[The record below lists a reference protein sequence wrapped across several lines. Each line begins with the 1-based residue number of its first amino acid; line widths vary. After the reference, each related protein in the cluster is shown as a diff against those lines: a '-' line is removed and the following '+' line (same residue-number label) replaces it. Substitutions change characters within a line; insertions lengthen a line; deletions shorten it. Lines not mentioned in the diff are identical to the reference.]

1 MSGESILDRHRREAR
16 EKSSAGDNGIG
27 NRDGNIAGD
36 ADQRGLA
43 VSEAF
48 VSMLDFVL
56 PGGRCIALPY
66 ATLLKAEC
74 EGSSKI
80 TLAYSTDTV
89 TITGRRLDPLYKAI
103 VQHRARE
110 VKVAIN
116 ADRSATFESGGAG
129 AGSGGGPGGGDEVVV
144 AAVTITPQE

>member
-1 MSGESILDRHRREAR
+1 VSGESILDRHRREAR
-16 EKSSAGDNGIG
+16 EKSPAGDNGIG
-27 NRDGNIAGD
+27 NRDGNAAGD

-56 PGGRCIALPY
+56 PTGRRVALPY

-116 ADRSATFESGGAG
+116 AATSTPFEQET
-129 AGSGGGPGGGDEVVV
+129 GGDEVVV

>member
-16 EKSSAGDNGIG
+16 EKSAPGAPGPGSGNASGDTH
-27 NRDGNIAGD
+27 GD

-56 PGGRCIALPY
+56 PTGRRVALPY

-74 EGSSKI
+74 DGSSQI
-80 TLAYSTDTV
+80 MLAYSTDTV

-110 VKVAIN
+110 VKVSIN
-116 ADRSATFESGGAG
+116 AEKSGPFESGTG
-129 AGSGGGPGGGDEVVV
+129 GSDEVVV
-144 AAVTITPQE
+144 AAVTIMPVE

>member
-16 EKSSAGDNGIG
+16 EKSAPGAPGSESSNARGNASGDTHGE
-27 NRDGNIAGD
+27 

-56 PGGRCIALPY
+56 PTGRRVALPY

-74 EGSSKI
+74 DGSSQI

-110 VKVAIN
+110 VKVSIN
-116 ADRSATFESGGAG
+116 AEKSGPFEKEI
-129 AGSGGGPGGGDEVVV
+129 GGDEVVV
-144 AAVTITPQE
+144 ASVTITPQA

>member
-16 EKSSAGDNGIG
+16 EKSPG
-27 NRDGNIAGD
+27 NRNGNAADNASGNAYDD

-56 PGGRCIALPY
+56 PTGRRVALPY

-74 EGSSKI
+74 DGSSKI

-89 TITGRRLDPLYKAI
+89 TITGRRLDPLYRAI

-110 VKVAIN
+110 VKVSIN
-116 ADRSATFESGGAG
+116 AEKSAPFEDRD
-129 AGSGGGPGGGDEVVV
+129 GGDEVVV
-144 AAVTITPQE
+144 AAVTITPSE